1 MSEGVIS
8 VNIVNFLTV
17 GLMALIFIAI
27 AKAIQTKA
35 GIKIPLV
42 G

>member
-8 VNIVNFLTV
+8 VNLVNFLTV
-17 GLMALIFIAI
+17 GLMTLIFIAI
-27 AKAIQTKA
+27 AKAIQTQT

>member
-17 GLMALIFIAI
+17 GLMTLIFIAV

-35 GIKIPLV
+35 GITIPLV